1 MPYTGSEAGNRPRL
15 GADVN
20 DFYFPQ
26 PFGQYGQ
33 YGQYG
38 QTPQPQR
45 REVLF
50 VNDAA
55 SAGRLPL
62 LPGESALALSYTD
75 DVLYFVQ
82 ADAAGSVAV
91 REFEYRPRDGGGDGA
106 GYVTRADVEEIV
118 SEALGRLVDEHDKAD
133 AAAGGQ
139 GQQAAAGRRS
149 R

>member
-1 MPYTGSEAGNRPRL
+1 M
-15 GADVN
+15 N

-33 YGQYG
+33 FGQ
-38 QTPQPQR
+38 QPQPQR

-50 VNDAA
+50 VNDAV

-62 LPGESALALSYTD
+62 LPGESALALNYTQD
-75 DVLYFVQ
+75 ILYFVQ

-91 REFEYRPRDGGGDGA
+91 REFDYVPRGTPADAATGA
-106 GYVTRADVEEIV
+106 SADYVRRDEID
-118 SEALGRLVDEHDKAD
+118 ALVRGALERCGDEHDKAD

-139 GQQAAAGRRS
+139 GQQATAGRRA

>member
-1 MPYTGSEAGNRPRL
+1 M
-15 GADVN
+15 N

-26 PFGQYGQ
+26 PFSGQYGQ
-33 YGQYG
+33 FGQ
-38 QTPQPQR
+38 QR

-62 LPGESALALSYTD
+62 LPGESALALDYTK

-91 REFEYRPRDGGGDGA
+91 LEFEYRPREPAVDAAAGA
-106 GYVTRADVEEIV
+106 SHDYVRRDEVDAIV
-118 SEALGRLVDEHDKAD
+118 GEAIERWRDEHDKAD
-133 AAAGGQ
+133 AGATAGP
-139 GQQAAAGRRS
+139 GQQGAAPRRA